1 MSETENTEIVG
12 AAGTVAEA
20 GAVEAPEATEA
31 VATVEAAEAAEAAE
45 APTEAVLV
53 EAAPVEAA
61 PVEATSPGDAETAPA
76 LETETAAEVT
86 PKRRIRSTTLFAAAV
101 VLGVLGGVGTG
112 YGIQYSRQPTPLPS
126 LTGSQPAYAPVG
138 VYQGV
143 APAMLPA
150 SQDDATLTDGDL
162 TKLLLPVPAGASTDD
177 SDWVDQLVD
186 PEEIAQYC
194 TGSQAS
200 CLTYDYAQG
209 VDEIGDTNWEQN
221 GFQIEIRIY
230 RMTAGDSS
238 NARSWSSDDSDG
250 SNTIP
255 MPAGIDGSAYEFY
268 DSNDDNDDNAFA
280 VHGDL
285 VVGFWVTSPTV
296 VPNPSLIDGLITQ
309 QMGRL

>member
-12 AAGTVAEA
+12 AAGTVAQA
-20 GAVEAPEATEA
+20 GAVEAPTE
-31 VATVEAAEAAEAAE
+31 V
-45 APTEAVLV
+45 VLV
-53 EAAPVEAA
+53 EAAPVEVAPVEAA
-61 PVEATSPGDAETAPA
+61 PVEATPAEAEVAPA
-76 LETETAAEVT
+76 LETEAEAEAEAEAGIDAEAEVEADAK
-86 PKRRIRSTTLFAAAV
+86 PKRRIRNTTLFAAAV

>member
-20 GAVEAPEATEA
+20 GAVEAPTE
-31 VATVEAAEAAEAAE
+31 V
-45 APTEAVLV
+45 VLV

-61 PVEATSPGDAETAPA
+61 PVEAAPVEAAPVEAEAAPA
-76 LETETAAEVT
+76 LETEAEAGIDAEAEVEADAK

-230 RMTAGDSS
+230 RMAAGDSS